1 MAWDA
6 ETAGLLLQIRNLG
19 RRKDWQR
26 ILQVLGALGKRL
38 QSIHVSVAMTELEK
52 CGAWQLALSLLGHTQ
67 TDQITFNT
75 AISICMRL
83 AMWQQALTTL
93 ALMGSRH
100 VQSDVVSCS
109 AAIKACESASQWR
122 AVLDILADMPART
135 IAPNVVTYSTAISAC
150 GKAALWTRALALLSE
165 MHRTRP
171 NLISWNSAVS
181 SCANAMEWRRALEL
195 LMASSASIQ
204 PDTITYNACA
214 AACQKAVCWK
224 LATGLVGEMRRAAAV
239 PSTVTYNSC
248 IACSSWARQVALRDA
263 IGHAGLQI
271 SGATLVAMSFRSWRS
286 GLKAL
291 SARQLD
297 AQCAGAAARTLAVSG
312 AWVRALL
319 AGIENQFMRN
329 GAIASCQRSNQWA
342 TALCLLYQR
351 SFVADVVSY
360 NSAISDTF
368 TWAAVCHMVA
378 SLCSRGLQPSLIS
391 QNSVLS
397 ACGKG
402 GQWSLA
408 LLRLAMLTT
417 PSTVSCN
424 AAISACEERGFWD
437 QALASLTALPRAEVQ
452 ADIVGFSA
460 AVSACE
466 KAGRWKCALGVLKSL
481 GALVANLV
489 FCNAVTSACES
500 AGKWPHAFWN
510 VQSLRSQSLQTD
522 VLSYSGAISA
532 AEKAGKWE
540 LPVLILAGLES
551 AQLQVDDMCF
561 GAAISA
567 CQRAERDRWG

>member
-1 MAWDA
+1 M
-6 ETAGLLLQIRNLG
+6 
-19 RRKDWQR
+19 
-26 ILQVLGALGKRL
+26 VL
-38 QSIHVSVAMTELEK
+38 E
-52 CGAWQLALSLLGHTQ
+52 
-67 TDQITFNT
+67 
-75 AISICMRL
+75 
-83 AMWQQALTTL
+83 
-93 ALMGSRH
+93 
-100 VQSDVVSCS
+100 
-109 AAIKACESASQWR
+109 
-122 AVLDILADMPART
+122 
-135 IAPNVVTYSTAISAC
+135 
-150 GKAALWTRALALLSE
+150 AALWTRALALLSE

-214 AACQKAVCWK
+214 AACQKAGLSNSAERNTEILGFPLVPLSTPTNSGTVRLSTNATPVSFERRVEGRAALAQAVCWK

-378 SLCSRGLQPSLIS
+378 SLCSRGLQPSLIR
-391 QNSVLS
+391 
-397 ACGKG
+397 AI
-402 GQWSLA
+402 
-408 LLRLAMLTT
+408 
-417 PSTVSCN
+417 
-424 AAISACEERGFWD
+424 AAN
-437 QALASLTALPRAEVQ
+437 
-452 ADIVGFSA
+452 
-460 AVSACE
+460 
-466 KAGRWKCALGVLKSL
+466 
-481 GALVANLV
+481 ALVYH
-489 FCNAVTSACES
+489 S
-500 AGKWPHAFWN
+500 
-510 VQSLRSQSLQTD
+510 
-522 VLSYSGAISA
+522 
-532 AEKAGKWE
+532 
-540 LPVLILAGLES
+540 
-551 AQLQVDDMCF
+551 
-561 GAAISA
+561 
-567 CQRAERDRWG
+567 